1 MNIRAVVV
9 CIAGLLGFG
18 VNAMSAMKNPD
29 IHAADIQA
37 IKDNE
42 AQWNKDFQAKDVEK
56 LVAHYAD
63 DAVLISP
70 GEPVATGKDAIRAAL
85 KQMVSDTAMSI
96 HFSADR
102 VEVANSGDMAYSQG
116 SYTINMTNPGT
127 KEPMSDK
134 GSYVTVYQK
143 QGGSWKAVSDIASS
157 ATPPGTAMTK

>member
-1 MNIRAVVV
+1 MNVRTVAVCV
-9 CIAGLLGFG
+9 AGLLGLA

-42 AQWNKDFQAKDVEK
+42 AQWNKDFQAKDVER
-56 LVAHYAD
+56 LVAHYTD

-70 GEPVATGKDAIRAAL
+70 GAPVATGKDAIRAAL
-85 KQMVSDTAMSI
+85 KQMVSDSALSI
-96 HFSADR
+96 QFSADR

-116 SYTINMTNPGT
+116 SYTLTMTNPGT

-134 GSYVTVYQK
+134 GSYVTVYKK
-143 QGGSWKAVSDIASS
+143 QGGSWRAVSDIASS
-157 ATPPGTAMTK
+157 ATPPGMANTK